1 MLKSLLAVA
10 AVAAALSFTS
20 SQGWAQAQTASACA
34 TAVAQASDN
43 ILLRNQTS
51 GLGAETRESAKGHLA
66 MASNAAAQGNE
77 AECWKQLKI
86 SAMFVPLPSAAAQ
99 TAVAAGH

>member
-10 AVAAALSFTS
+10 AVAATLSFTTS
-20 SQGWAQAQTASACA
+20 HVWAQASTCA
-34 TAVAQASDN
+34 TAAAQASDN

-51 GLGAETRESAKGHLA
+51 GLGAETRESAKAHLA

-77 AECWKQLKI
+77 AECWKQLKV
-86 SAMFVPLPSAAAQ
+86 SAMFVPLPSTAAQ